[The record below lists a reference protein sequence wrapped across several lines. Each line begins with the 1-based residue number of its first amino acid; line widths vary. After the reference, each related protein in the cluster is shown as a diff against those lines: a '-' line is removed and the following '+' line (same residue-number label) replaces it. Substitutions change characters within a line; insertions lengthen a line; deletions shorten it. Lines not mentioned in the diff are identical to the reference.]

1 MHIPRYERKFV
12 LRHAS
17 LEELKMWVR
26 LHPAGFRVAFPDRV
40 IHNLYLD
47 TADLRLYRDHLRG
60 IVQRRKYR
68 IRWYDGKRKK
78 AKLEIK
84 MKHAHLGTK
93 ESYKLKG
100 FDPDAFQAPSDLQA
114 FLAGQNLPVDLRLL
128 TSELVPALRNRYRRS
143 YYLSL
148 DGQFR
153 LTIDSG
159 LTFFR
164 CPDPSGCH
172 LQQHSLD
179 DLIMEIKYPA
189 ARDVDARDITRHFP
203 IRMDKMSKYMEG
215 VERVYF

>member
-12 LRHAS
+12 LRQSS
-17 LEELKMWVR
+17 LAELEMWVR
-26 LHPAGFRVAFPDRV
+26 LHPAGFRVAYPDRV

-60 IVQRRKYR
+60 IMQRRKYR
-68 IRWYDGKRKK
+68 IRWYDGRHQK

-84 MKHAHLGTK
+84 IKNAHLGTK

-100 FDPDAFQAPSDLQA
+100 FEPGLLQTPGDLQT
-114 FLAGQNLPVDLRLL
+114 FLATQKLPPTLRLL
-128 TSELVPALRNRYRRS
+128 TGELTPALRNRYRRC

-153 LTIDSG
+153 LTIDTELAYFPS
-159 LTFFR
+159 
-164 CPDPSGCH
+164 PDPSGYV
-172 LQQHSLD
+172 LQQHLSD
-179 DLIMEIKYPA
+179 ALIMEIKYPA
-189 ARDVDARDITRHFP
+189 DRDVDARDITRHFP
-203 IRMDKMSKYMEG
+203 FRMDKMSKYMEG